1 MSMHIIWAGD
11 DGAKLWKNAS
21 FFQKDEPNIIVTN
34 QHINATE
41 KSKMSQNIA
50 VSDFLKIILDFF

>member
-1 MSMHIIWAGD
+1 M
-11 DGAKLWKNAS
+11 KLWKNAS
-21 FFQKDEPNIIVTN
+21 FFQKDEPNIIVNN

-50 VSDFLKIILDFF
+50 VSDFVKIILDFF